1 MAGLVPVQPV
11 FYLVLLLLF
20 SFAVWPAAQHNPEA
34 QQKAA
39 DRQRYALAA
48 QPLSAALLQFAR
60 QINKPLLYNPAQLA
74 GLQAPAVAGEFTADE
89 VLQQLLV
96 QQPLEAIPQ
105 ASGWLIKA
113 KVVTAKPVVPQA
125 KPDTAVKAIAPAM
138 EVIAVR
144 ANGGVHRHNS
154 AAAAPPTAQVLKRQ
168 AMIAQDSLVAEDIT
182 DFPALNVANAIS
194 RVPGISITREWG
206 EGRQISLRGLG
217 PDFTRVQINGMETL
231 GTSSSPMDARGA
243 LSRSRAFD
251 FNIFAA
257 ELFNQIDVKKSYSAE
272 QEEGGI
278 AGTVNLRTAKPF
290 DYAADKASI
299 SAQFGSNSNAS
310 SNLSSVD
317 PRFSALLSKRWSD
330 IGALISLTYSS
341 RATNEYGSNT
351 TRWRRESGKQAADP
365 NNSALQSLLD
375 SGDLWFPRGQ
385 RLSVWENQQQRF
397 GITAALQYQPV
408 AQLSLLLDVMHGRLE
423 NQLSEHHHA
432 VKDNNLV
439 QDLIWRDSNG
449 DGTGDKEVL
458 YARYKNASWRNE
470 NRQDYNESVFS
481 QISLAADWA
490 LSNNLQL
497 RAMLGHSSSD
507 YRQPLL
513 SKLNIEAKQQADIV
527 TDFTQ
532 DAFYGR
538 SYSSNFDVTALAGYT
553 VRDLFFQ
560 SNYTYSD
567 FDNARLDFTWQLS
580 DNRALTFGLHYK
592 TFSNS
597 GFQQEASGFPHS
609 SATPLNQG
617 MVSLKADQVQLYSGH
632 PDQNWLQ
639 GDIAALQAF
648 YGLSGFA
655 LTGADTLASSEYRLT
670 EQTNASYLQ
679 YQQEFAVA
687 GAPLRASLGLRYF
700 HTQLTSQTPP
710 QSLANS
716 SPASSTKLANV
727 VRHYSGYLP
736 GLDISY
742 EVADDVLWRLGLS
755 KNITRPSLS
764 DLALFTNVTQTS
776 LGENDIGQINAGNPQ
791 LKPFSANNLD
801 TALEWY
807 FADGGLFSAALFY
820 KDIEHFIAIETRPVI
835 YRELGLPASLLPEGK
850 TLDDVFNLS
859 SPQNG
864 GPSSIKGV
872 ELALQRRLDFLPAP
886 FNQFGIALNYT
897 WADGN
902 TLYRNVQNSG
912 EDQRKAFTGLSRHS
926 YNLALHYDTPRW
938 GARLTSAYRSR
949 YIVAV
954 ESGSIDDDERG
965 YHAST
970 NVDFSAYY
978 RLNDYIKLNIE
989 ALNLTNLREEL
1000 YSDSSDRAYNST
1012 YSGRTYM
1019 LGVTAEF

>member
-1 MAGLVPVQPV
+1 MC
-11 FYLVLLLLF
+11 LLL
-20 SFAVWPAAQHNPEA
+20 AVCCSRATA
-34 QQKAA
+34 QQA
-39 DRQRYALAA
+39 DALPRQFYSLPK
-48 QPLSAALLQFAR
+48 QPLADALLQFAR
-60 QINKPLLYNPAQLA
+60 QVNQPILYDPAKLA
-74 GLQAPAVAGEFTADE
+74 GLQAPAVYGEFVADR
-89 VLQQLLV
+89 VLSLLLA
-96 QQPLEAIPQ
+96 QQPVEAIPR
-105 ASGWLIKA
+105 ANGWLIKA
-113 KVVTAKPVVPQA
+113 KATPAKPALTVIEAAPPA
-125 KPDTAVKAIAPAM
+125 GAPAM

-144 ANGGVHRHNS
+144 ANGGVHRH
-154 AAAAPPTAQVLKRQ
+154 AAASLLPAAELLKRR
-168 AMIAQDSLVAEDIT
+168 ALIAQDSLVAEDISNVA
-182 DFPALNVANAIS
+182 ALNVANALS
-194 RVPGISITREWG
+194 RVPGIAITREWG
-206 EGRQISLRGLG
+206 EGRQISLRGLSA
-217 PDFTRVQINGMETL
+217 DFTRVQINGMETL

-257 ELFNQIDVKKSYSAE
+257 ELFNQIEVKKSYSAE

-290 DYAADKASI
+290 DYRTDRAVVSASL
-299 SAQFGSNSNAS
+299 GSNSNANNS
-310 SNLSSVD
+310 LSRAD
-317 PRFSALLSKRWSD
+317 PLFSALLSQRWSEF
-330 IGALISLTYSS
+330 GALLSLTYSS

-351 TRWRRESGKQAADP
+351 TRWRRERGKQAADP
-365 NNSALQSLLD
+365 GDSALQSLLD
-375 SGDLWFPRGQ
+375 SGELWFPRGQ
-385 RLSVWENQQQRF
+385 RLSVWDNQQQRL
-397 GITAALQYQPV
+397 GITAALQYQP
-408 AQLSLLLDVMHGRLE
+408 APQFNLLLDLMHGKLQ

-439 QDLIWRDSNG
+439 QDLIWRDNKA
-449 DGTGDKEVL
+449 DGSGDKEVL

-470 NRQDYNESVFS
+470 NRTDYNESVFS
-481 QISLAADWA
+481 QISLSADWA
-490 LSNNLQL
+490 LSHNLQL

-538 SYSSNFDVTALAGYT
+538 SYSNNFDVTALPGYS

-560 SNYTYSD
+560 SNFTYSD
-567 FDNARLDFTWQLS
+567 FDNAGLDLAYQLADS
-580 DNRALTFGLHYK
+580 SSLTLGLQHK

-597 GFQQEASGFPHS
+597 GLQQEASGFPHS
-609 SATPLNQG
+609 NATPLNQG

-632 PDQNWLQ
+632 PDQSWLQ

-648 YGLSGFA
+648 YGLDGFA
-655 LTGADTLASSEYRLT
+655 LTEADTLASSMYRLT
-670 EQTNASYLQ
+670 EHTNAGYLQ
-679 YQQEFAVA
+679 YQQQFAVA

-700 HTQLTSQTPP
+700 HTRLTSAAPGQAVANGTPV
-710 QSLANS
+710 S
-716 SPASSTKLANV
+716 SALANV

-736 GLDISY
+736 ALNLSY
-742 EVADDVLWRLGLS
+742 EFTEDMLWRFGLS

-776 LGENDIGQINAGNPQ
+776 LGETDIGQISTGNPQ

-807 FADGGLFSAALFY
+807 FADAGLFSAALFY
-820 KDIEHFIAIETRPVI
+820 KDINHFIATTTRPVVFS
-835 YRELGLPASLLPEGK
+835 ELGLPAALLPEGK
-850 TLDDVFNLS
+850 TVDDVFNLS

-864 GPSSIKGV
+864 GPSSIKGI
-872 ELALQRRLDFLPAP
+872 ELALQRKLDFLPAP
-886 FNQFGIALNYT
+886 FHQFGISANYT
-897 WADGN
+897 RADGT

-912 EDQRKAFTGLSRHS
+912 ADQRKAFTGLSRHS
-926 YNLALHYDTPRW
+926 YNLALYYDTPRW
-938 GARLTSAYRSR
+938 GARLTTAYRSR
-949 YIVAV
+949 YIAAV

-970 NVDFSAYY
+970 NVDFSAFY
-978 RLNDYIKLNIE
+978 RVNDYLKLNIE

>member
-20 SFAVWPAAQHNPEA
+20 SPAVWPAAQHNPEP
-34 QQKAA
+34 QHKAA
-39 DRQRYALAA
+39 DRQRYALPA
-48 QPLSAALLQFAR
+48 QPLAAALLQFAR
-60 QINKPLLYNPAQLA
+60 QINKPLLFNPAQLA
-74 GLQAPAVAGEFTADE
+74 GLQASAVAGDFTADE
-89 VLQQLLV
+89 VLQQLLA
-96 QQPLEAIPQ
+96 QQPLEAIPH

-113 KVVTAKPVVPQA
+113 KVLVVKPAAAPAKPAA
-125 KPDTAVKAIAPAM
+125 KPTASAPAM
-138 EVIAVR
+138 EIIAVR
-144 ANGGVHRHNS
+144 ANGGVHRQNG
-154 AAAAPPTAQVLKRQ
+154 ATTLLPTAETLKRQ

-217 PDFTRVQINGMETL
+217 PDFTRVQVNGMETL

-299 SAQFGSNSNAS
+299 SAQLGSNSNANS
-310 SNLSSVD
+310 KLSRAD
-317 PRFSALLSKRWSD
+317 PRFSALVSKRWSD
-330 IGALISLTYSS
+330 LGALISLTYSS

-385 RLSVWENQQQRF
+385 RLSVWENQQQRL

-408 AQLSLLLDVMHGRLE
+408 AQLNLLLDVMHGKLE

-439 QDLIWRDSNG
+439 QNLIWRDSKGGN
-449 DGTGDKEVL
+449 TGDKEVV
-458 YARYKNASWRNE
+458 YASYKNASWRNE

-481 QISLAADWA
+481 QISLSADWA
-490 LSNNLQL
+490 LSHNLQL

-527 TDFTQ
+527 TDFTR

-538 SYSSNFDVTALAGYT
+538 SYSSNFDVTALVGYT

-560 SNYTYSD
+560 SNFTYSD

-580 DNRALTFGLHYK
+580 NNRALSFGLHHK
-592 TFSNS
+592 TFNNS

-632 PDQNWLQ
+632 PDQSWLQ
-639 GDIAALQAF
+639 GNIAALQAF
-648 YGLSGFA
+648 YGLNGFA
-655 LTGADTLASSEYRLT
+655 LTDADTIASSVYRLT
-670 EQTNASYLQ
+670 EQTNAGYLQ

-700 HTQLTSQTPP
+700 RTQLASQTPP
-710 QSLANS
+710 QVLANS
-716 SPASSTKLANV
+716 GPASNEPTNV
-727 VRHYSGYLP
+727 TRYYSGYLP

-742 EVADDVLWRLGLS
+742 EFADDMLWRLGLS

-764 DLALFTNVTQTS
+764 DLALFTNVTKTS
-776 LGENDIGQINAGNPQ
+776 LGETDIGQINTGNPQ

-820 KDIEHFIAIETRPVI
+820 KDIKHFIAIETQPVI

-850 TLDDVFNLS
+850 TVDDVFNLS

-872 ELALQRRLDFLPAP
+872 ELALQRKLDFLPAP
-886 FNQFGIALNYT
+886 FNQFGIAANYT

-926 YNLALHYDTPRW
+926 YNLALYYDTPRW
-938 GARLTSAYRSR
+938 GARLTTVYRSR
-949 YIVAV
+949 YIAAV

-970 NVDFSAYY
+970 NVDFSAFY

>member
-1 MAGLVPVQPV
+1 
-11 FYLVLLLLF
+11 VLLLL
-20 SFAVWPAAQHNPEA
+20 AVCSSQAIAMQVEA
-34 QQKAA
+34 QQQVKAA
-39 DRQRYALAA
+39 QQIETVQKAETAPRQFYTLPK
-48 QPLSAALLQFAR
+48 QPLADALLQFAR
-60 QINKPLLYNPAQLA
+60 QVNQPILYDPAKLA
-74 GLQAPAVAGEFTADE
+74 GLQAPAVYGEFAPDQ
-89 VLQQLLV
+89 VLQQLLA
-96 QQPLEAIPQ
+96 QQALQAIPR
-105 ASGWLIKA
+105 STGWLIKA
-113 KVVTAKPVVPQA
+113 KQLSAKPEL
-125 KPDTAVKAIAPAM
+125 TAVEAAPPTTVPAM

-144 ANGGVHRHNS
+144 ANGGVHRHANAS
-154 AAAAPPTAQVLKRQ
+154 LLAPAEVLKRQ
-168 AMIAQDSLVAEDIT
+168 ALIAQDSLVAEDIT
-182 DFPALNVANAIS
+182 SVAALNVANALS
-194 RVPGISITREWG
+194 RVPGIAITREWG
-206 EGRQISLRGLG
+206 EGRQISLRGLAA
-217 PDFTRVQINGMETL
+217 DFTRVQINGMETL

-257 ELFNQIDVKKSYSAE
+257 ELFNQIEVKKSYSAE

-290 DYAADKASI
+290 DYAADKAAI
-299 SAQFGSNSNAS
+299 AAQLSSNSNANNS
-310 SNLSSVD
+310 LSSAD
-317 PRFSALLSKRWSD
+317 PRFAALLSKRWSEF
-330 IGALISLTYSS
+330 GALLSLTYSS

-365 NNSALQSLLD
+365 DNSALQSQLD
-375 SGDLWFPRGQ
+375 SGELWFPRGQ
-385 RLSVWENQQQRF
+385 RLSVWDNQQQRL
-397 GITAALQYQPV
+397 GITAALQYQPGP
-408 AQLSLLLDVMHGRLE
+408 QLNLLLELMHGKLQ

-449 DGTGDKEVL
+449 DKEVV
-458 YARYKNASWRNE
+458 YAGYKNASWRNE
-470 NRQDYNESVFS
+470 NRTDYNESVFS
-481 QISLAADWA
+481 QISLSADWE
-490 LSNNLQL
+490 LSHNLQL

-538 SYSSNFDVTALAGYT
+538 SYSNNFDVTALPGYS

-560 SNYTYSD
+560 SNFTYSD
-567 FDNARLDFTWQLS
+567 FDNARLDLAYQLS
-580 DNRALTFGLHYK
+580 HSSALSFGLQHK

-597 GFQQEASGFPHS
+597 GLQQEASGFPHS

-617 MVSLKADQVQLYSGH
+617 VVSLKPDQVQLYSGH
-632 PDQNWLQ
+632 PDQSWLQ

-648 YGLSGFA
+648 YGLDGFA
-655 LTGADTLASSEYRLT
+655 LTGADTIASSVYRLT
-670 EQTNASYLQ
+670 EQTHAGYLQ

-687 GAPLRASLGLRYF
+687 GAPLRASIGLRYF
-700 HTQLTSQTPP
+700 DTRLTSDTPGQT
-710 QSLANS
+710 LANNA
-716 SPASSTKLANV
+716 PVSTAPANV

-736 GLDISY
+736 ALNLSY
-742 EVADDVLWRLGLS
+742 EFTDDMLWRLGLS

-776 LGENDIGQINAGNPQ
+776 LGENDIGQINTGNPQ

-807 FADGGLFSAALFY
+807 FADAGLFSAALFY
-820 KDIEHFIAIETRPVI
+820 KDINHFIATTTRPVVFS
-835 YRELGLPASLLPEGK
+835 ELGLPAALLPEGK
-850 TLDDVFNLS
+850 TMDDVFNLS

-864 GPSSIKGV
+864 GPSSIKGI
-872 ELALQRRLDFLPAP
+872 ELALQRKLDFLPAP
-886 FNQFGIALNYT
+886 FHQFGISANYT
-897 WADGN
+897 LADGK
-902 TLYRNVQNSG
+902 TLYHNVKNSG
-912 EDQRKAFTGLSRHS
+912 EDQVKAFTGLSKHS
-926 YNLALHYDTPRW
+926 YNLALYYDTPRW
-938 GARLTSAYRSR
+938 GARLTTAYRSR
-949 YIVAV
+949 YIAAV

-970 NVDFSAYY
+970 NVDFSAFY
-978 RLNDYIKLNIE
+978 RVNHYIKLNIE

>member
-1 MAGLVPVQPV
+1 MPVQPA
-11 FYLVLLLLF
+11 FYLALFLLF
-20 SFAVWPAAQHNPEA
+20 SPAVWPAAQHNLEP
-34 QQKAA
+34 QQKVA
-39 DRQRYALAA
+39 DSQSYALPA
-48 QPLSAALLQFAR
+48 QPLAAALLQFAR
-60 QINKPLLYNPAQLA
+60 QANKPLLYDPAGLT

-89 VLQQLLV
+89 VLQQLLA
-96 QQPLEAIPQ
+96 QQSLEAIPR

-113 KVVTAKPVVPQA
+113 KAKEPVAEPAVQA
-125 KPDTAVKAIAPAM
+125 IKPAAQPAMGAAAM

-144 ANGGVHRHNS
+144 ANGGVHRHNG
-154 AAAAPPTAQVLKRQ
+154 APTLLPTAKVQKRQ
-168 AMIAQDSLVAEDIT
+168 AMIAQDSLVAEDIS

-194 RVPGISITREWG
+194 RVPGISVTREWG

-217 PDFTRVQINGMETL
+217 PDFTRVQVNGMETL
-231 GTSSSPMDARGA
+231 GISSSPMDARGA

-290 DYAADKASI
+290 DYATDKASF
-299 SAQFGSNSNAS
+299 SAQLGSNSNAYS
-310 SNLSSVD
+310 HLSSAD

-330 IGALISLTYSS
+330 LGALISLTYSD

-365 NNSALQSLLD
+365 ANSALQSLLD
-375 SGDLWFPRGQ
+375 SGELWFPRGQ
-385 RLSVWENQQQRF
+385 RLSVWENQQQRL
-397 GITAALQYQPV
+397 GITAALQYQPGPQFNAV
-408 AQLSLLLDVMHGRLE
+408 LDVMHGKLQ

-439 QDLIWRDSNG
+439 QDLIWRDNG
-449 DGTGDKEVL
+449 DNKEVI
-458 YARYKNASWRNE
+458 YASYKNASWRNE
-470 NRQDYNESVFS
+470 NRQDYNESVFN
-481 QISLAADWA
+481 QISLSADWA
-490 LSNNLQL
+490 LSHNLQL
-497 RAMLGHSSSD
+497 RAKLGHSSSD

-532 DAFYGR
+532 DTFYGR

-560 SNYTYSD
+560 SNFTYSD
-567 FDNARLDFTWQLS
+567 FDNARLDFTWQLNNNS
-580 DNRALTFGLHYK
+580 ALSFGVHYK
-592 TFSNS
+592 MFTNS
-597 GFQQEASGFPHS
+597 GLQQEASGFPHS
-609 SATPLNQG
+609 SATPLNHG
-617 MVSLKADQVQLYSGH
+617 MVNLNASQVQLYSGH
-632 PDQNWLQ
+632 PDQSWLQ
-639 GDIAALQAF
+639 GDITVLQAF
-648 YGLSGFA
+648 YGINDFA
-655 LTGADTLASSEYRLT
+655 LTDADTLANSVYRLT

-679 YQQEFAVA
+679 YQQEFTVA

-700 HTQLTSQTPP
+700 NTQLASQTPA

-716 SPASSTKLANV
+716 GPASNEPANV
-727 VRHYSGYLP
+727 ARHYSGYLP
-736 GLDISY
+736 GLNISY
-742 EVADDVLWRLGLS
+742 EFADDMLWRLGLS

-764 DLALFTNVTQTS
+764 DLALFTTVTQTS
-776 LGENDIGQINAGNPQ
+776 LGETDIGQISTGNPQ

-807 FADGGLFSAALFY
+807 FADSGLFSAALFY
-820 KDIEHFIAIETRPVI
+820 KDIERFIAIGTRPVI
-835 YRELGLPASLLPEGK
+835 YRELGLPAALLPEGK
-850 TLDDVFNLS
+850 TVDDVFNLS

-864 GPSSIKGV
+864 GPSSIKGI

-886 FNQFGIALNYT
+886 FNQFGISANYT

-912 EDQRKAFTGLSRHS
+912 ADQVKAFAGLSRHS

-938 GARLTSAYRSR
+938 GVRLTTAYRSR
-949 YIVAV
+949 YITTV

-970 NVDFSAYY
+970 NVDFSAFY